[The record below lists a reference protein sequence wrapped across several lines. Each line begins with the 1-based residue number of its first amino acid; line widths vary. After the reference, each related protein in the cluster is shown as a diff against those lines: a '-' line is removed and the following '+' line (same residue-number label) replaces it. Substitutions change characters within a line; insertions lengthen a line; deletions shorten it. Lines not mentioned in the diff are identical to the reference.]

1 MDENKNLPPEEPVRI
16 PPPAPR
22 YQPYTYT
29 PPPRYVF
36 PFGRR
41 ELCFA
46 AALLV
51 LCIALCNCLFY
62 AGAGLGFGLS
72 AAGILVSTYLYL
84 RCCGHKPDRY
94 AALLFILSLLLS
106 VTYPLSDDST
116 MKLLLALVLLCI
128 PSLAFCLMAGRNRR
142 SPNGVLSLL
151 DAPRALFVFGF
162 GRMAESGRGII
173 RSCKDGTVSTRGGSV
188 ILGLLIAVPVVAV
201 LVPLLMFAD
210 AAFEGLMDLLPEL
223 QWHEILTSA
232 LLGFFAACIFYT
244 RGAALHHLPETE
256 TETKARKGL
265 NAITVNTVLFAVSF
279 VYTVYLVSQLAYFAG
294 GFSGI
299 LPEDYTLAEYARRGF
314 FEMGWICTINLGIIS
329 LSMGLVTAKDKAP
342 LLTKFLCLFLGAV
355 TLFLVAAASAKM
367 LLYIG
372 SYGLTRLRVLTEVF
386 MLWLA
391 AVTVAVCIWI
401 FRPKIPYMKFT
412 VVLALVLCIGLMVVD
427 VDRQVARYNVR
438 AYQSGKL
445 ETVDV
450 SHLSGLSDSAVPYLL
465 ELTKD
470 ADTALANQAR
480 NTLHNKAKAFAQWE
494 FDLRS
499 WNLPEAR
506 ARKLLEEDIADF
518 LPKASVTS

>member
-16 PPPAPR
+16 PPQPR

-46 AALLV
+46 AAILI

-62 AGAGLGFGLS
+62 AGIGLGFGLC
-72 AAGILVSTYLYL
+72 AAGILISTFLYL
-84 RCCGHKPDRY
+84 RSCGHRPGRY
-94 AALLFILSLLLS
+94 TAALLGLCLLLTAA
-106 VTYPLSDDST
+106 VPLSDDDT
-116 MKLLLALVLLCI
+116 MKLLLICLLLAM

-142 SPNGVLSLL
+142 SPDGVLSLL

-162 GRMAESGRGII
+162 GRMAESGRGIVQ
-173 RSCKDGTVSTRGGSV
+173 SCKDGTVSRRGGSV
-188 ILGLLIAVPVVAV
+188 VLGLLIAVPVVAV

-210 AAFEGLMDLLPEL
+210 AAFEGLVELLPEF
-223 QWHEILTSA
+223 QWHEIISSA
-232 LLGFFAACIFYT
+232 LLGFGTACVFYT

-256 TETKARKGL
+256 TAPRVRKGL
-265 NAITVNTVLFAVSF
+265 NAITVNTVLIAAAL
-279 VYTVYLVSQLAYFAG
+279 VYMAYLISQLAYFVG

-299 LPEDYTLAEYARRGF
+299 LPEDYTMAEYARRGF
-314 FEMGWICTINLGIIS
+314 FEMGWLCAINLGLIA
-329 LSMGLVTAKDKAP
+329 LSMGLVTAKGKAP
-342 LLTKFLCLFLGAV
+342 LLTKLLCLFLGAV

-391 AVTVAVCIWI
+391 AVTVAVCVWI
-401 FRPKIPYMKFT
+401 FRSKTAYMKFA
-412 VVLALVLCIGLMVVD
+412 VILALILWAALMTAD

-438 AYQSGKL
+438 SYQSGKL

-450 SHLSGLSDSAVPYLL
+450 YHLGQLSDSAVPYLL
-465 ELTKD
+465 ELTEAED
-470 ADTALANQAR
+470 ALVANRAR
-480 NTLHNKAKAFAQWE
+480 NILRNKAEAFAHRD

-506 ARKLLEEDIADF
+506 ARKLLDEDIADF
-518 LPKASVTS
+518 LPKASVTP